1 MASTATS
8 NNPEL
13 PLPAK
18 RGEGR
23 GEGRLLL
30 LLLLLASAAQ
40 AHPQGFHKK
49 LTVTLTKTKLSALI
63 VMDVDAGERCLLLRE
78 AVDSNRDGQLA
89 GDEVKQLKDR
99 LVKMA
104 IRPLKLSISGA
115 PLIIEA
121 KESKLSLREDRR
133 ANDSALSVAIL
144 VELEHP
150 PTSPG
155 MELEVEDISP
165 DQSTIVLQVFQE
177 GAKEPPFQEEVK
189 SGVKTK
195 VRLN

>member
-1 MASTATS
+1 MGSTAIRNDS
-8 NNPEL
+8 P
-13 PLPAK
+13 

-23 GEGRLLL
+23 KLLL
-30 LLLLLASAAQ
+30 FLLVALPAFG
-40 AHPQGFHKK
+40 HPQGFHKK
-49 LTVTLTKTKLSALI
+49 LTFTLTKTKVSALI

-89 GDEVKQLKDR
+89 GAEVAQLKDR

-104 IRPLKLSISGA
+104 TWPLKLSISGA
-115 PLIIEA
+115 PLPLVV

-133 ANDSALSVAIL
+133 ANDSSLSVAVL

-150 PTSPG
+150 PSTPG
-155 MELEVEDISP
+155 MNFEVEDVSP
-165 DQSTIVLQVFQE
+165 DQSTIVLQVYQE

-189 SGVKTK
+189 SGIKTK

>member
-1 MASTATS
+1 MGSTAIP
-8 NNPEL
+8 NDL
-13 PLPAK
+13 PLPP

-23 GEGRLLL
+23 T
-30 LLLLLASAAQ
+30 LLLALTLVASTAF

-49 LTVTLTKTKLSALI
+49 LTFTLTKTKVSALI

-78 AVDSNRDGQLA
+78 AVDSNRDGVLA
-89 GDEVKQLKDR
+89 GEEVAQLKDR

-104 IRPLKLSISGA
+104 TRPLKLSISGA
-115 PLIIEA
+115 PLPVVVKEA
-121 KESKLSLREDRR
+121 KVSLREDHR
-133 ANDSALSVAIL
+133 ANDSAVSVAVL

-150 PTSPG
+150 ASTPG
-155 MELEVEDISP
+155 MEFEVEDISP

-177 GAKEPPFQEEVK
+177 GAKDAPFQEEVK